1 MSILHSI
8 LNYIKNIKNITIL
21 VYNVKITFYL
31 IVITNVKNVTKVI
44 P

>member
-8 LNYIKNIKNITIL
+8 LNYIKNITIL

-31 IVITNVKNVTKVI
+31 IVITNVKNVTRVI